1 MKGPK
6 MKTKDIKRNYK
17 LIASDLDGTLLSSS
31 AELSK
36 ENSDAID
43 GIAKKGV
50 IFAPTTGRA
59 LYEIPASVRN
69 HKSVR
74 YLITSN
80 GAVITD
86 LRSGLTN
93 KALIDRDTF
102 FRAYNIMK
110 EYSVFFTVHHEGMS
124 YVDEL
129 LVSDP
134 IMESYRMTEYYK
146 NHIRKT
152 NAKIPYFDD
161 YFSSGISPEMI
172 CGFFRYDREM
182 KECIERLNALG
193 FLHVTGSE
201 SGSIEVISQFA
212 SKGNA
217 LVSLANRLDISIEDS
232 IGIGDSPNDTTLI
245 EAAGLGLATSNA
257 AASLKSIAD
266 EVICSNNEHVA
277 KFVLE
282 KLL

>member
-1 MKGPK
+1 
-6 MKTKDIKRNYK
+6 
-17 LIASDLDGTLLSSS
+17 
-31 AELSK
+31 
-36 ENSDAID
+36 
-43 GIAKKGV
+43 
-50 IFAPTTGRA
+50 
-59 LYEIPASVRN
+59 
-69 HKSVR
+69 
-74 YLITSN
+74 
-80 GAVITD
+80 
-86 LRSGLTN
+86 
-93 KALIDRDTF
+93 
-102 FRAYNIMK
+102 MK
-110 EYSVFFTVHHEGMS
+110 EYSAFLTVHHEGMS
-124 YVDEL
+124 YVDQYL
-129 LVSDP
+129 FCDNT
-134 IMESYRMTEYYK
+134 MKSYRMSEYYQS
-146 NHIRKT
+146 HIRNT

-161 YFSSGISPEMI
+161 YFSSGTISPEMI
-172 CGFFRYDREM
+172 CGFFRYDTEM
-182 KECIERLNALG
+182 KDCIERLNALG

-217 LVSLANRLDISIEDS
+217 LVSLANRLDISIEDC